1 MTFVEVINGPAT
13 TATDGQAPVVV
24 VAQDS
29 VETIF
34 VSDQG
39 PPGPPGPAGP
49 PSYVPGPPGPPGQTV
64 RYGTTPPNASIGN
77 DGDFYI
83 NTTTHFMYGPKAGGV
98 WPAGVSLI
106 GPQGPQ
112 GTQGVQGPV
121 GPVGPASTLPGPQGP
136 QGPQGAQGPQ
146 GPVGAQGTAGNTV
159 LYGASDPVA
168 GTGID
173 GNFYINTTTN
183 FMFGPKAA
191 GAWPA
196 GTSLIG
202 PTGPQG
208 PSGTTTAY
216 IQDTPPAGAA
226 DNTLWWESDTGVLY
240 VRYNDGD
247 STQWVIA
254 APMPDISGLV
264 QKSGDTMSGPLTLAA
279 DPASALQASTKQYV
293 DAAIASSVGYRSGCG
308 RLTFVSTTQ
317 LKFVPF
323 KGDQIKIAGVWY
335 SIPSAGITATA
346 TSARI
351 NGTPGQALVSG
362 TTYLVTMGFIS
373 GALDIDFLTTV
384 THAADTTAGNVGTE
398 IATGNPSRSVIGLV
412 YATTGPAFA
421 DFWMLSWFN
430 RRKKQQ
436 TGTVSGGIS
445 QGTFAPVTQLNIY
458 FLCWFDEIP
467 LCSYICSSTNP
478 VITNHSCGHYLDNA
492 NVMVNS
498 TTSIPV
504 ASYNITQSS
513 TFALTVTEAL
523 HIYCMGFACGGTATI
538 TAETQVVVEG

>member
-1 MTFVEVINGPAT
+1 
-13 TATDGQAPVVV
+13 
-24 VAQDS
+24 
-29 VETIF
+29 
-34 VSDQG
+34 
-39 PPGPPGPAGP
+39 
-49 PSYVPGPPGPPGQTV
+49 
-64 RYGTTPPNASIGN
+64 
-77 DGDFYI
+77 
-83 NTTTHFMYGPKAGGV
+83 MYGPKAGT

-136 QGPQGAQGPQ
+136 QGPQGIQGPQ
-146 GPVGAQGTAGNTV
+146 GLQGPQGTAGNTV
-159 LYGASDPVA
+159 LYGTTDPVA

-191 GAWPA
+191 GAWPT

-226 DNTLWWESDTGVLY
+226 DNTLWWESDTGQLY

-247 STQWVIA
+247 STQWVVA

-293 DAAIASSVGYRSGCG
+293 DAAIAASVRHRSGCG
-308 RLTFVSTTQ
+308 RLTWVSSTQ
-317 LKFVPF
+317 LKFAPYN
-323 KGDQIKIAGVWY
+323 GDQIKIAGVWY
-335 SIPSAGITATA
+335 SIPSAGIIVTP

-351 NGTPGQALVSG
+351 NGTAGQALVPA
-362 TTYLVTMGFIS
+362 TVYLVTVGFIS

-384 THAADTTAGNVGTE
+384 THASDTTAGNVGIE
-398 IATGNPSRSVIGLV
+398 IASGNSSRSVIGLV
-412 YATTGPAFA
+412 YVGTGPIFI
-421 DFWMLSWFN
+421 DICMLSWFN
-430 RRKKQQ
+430 RRRKQFNA
-436 TGTVSGGIS
+436 TANGAVAPAGM
-445 QGTFAPVTQLNIY
+445 APVAQFT
-458 FLCWFDEIP
+458 FLVWLDDMP
-467 LCSYICSSTNP
+467 LCSYFCSSTNTS
-478 VITNHSCGHYLDNA
+478 VSNHTCAHYMDGVGVGVSGTITNPGSGYY
-492 NVMVNS
+492 V
-498 TTSIPV
+498 
-504 ASYNITQSS
+504 TQSS
-513 TFALTVTEAL
+513 TMGFPVNETV
-523 HIYCMGFACGGTATI
+523 HVYGMGFACGGTNATI
-538 TAETQVVVEG
+538 VSQTQVIVEG